1 MFIKEISSFIVDGW
15 GRVLKHKQTF
25 GTFKNYQIGIEE
37 NIYKGKT
44 LSKTFLIW
52 NQEMEK
58 LVKKRRL
65 ETGKFE
71 VVG

>member
-15 GRVLKHKQTF
+15 GRVIKHQQTF
-25 GTFKNYQIGIEE
+25 GIYKNYQIGIEN

-52 NQEMEK
+52 NENMEK
-58 LVKKRRL
+58 LIKKRKT

-71 VVG
+71 TIG